1 MITLYKYE
9 DKNKEEMKEKILK
22 ELEATEEE
30 LIIKENEIEVGLFKN
45 KKYQFEVIKKD
56 DIIKEVK
63 IFIETL
69 AQKLNL
75 EIHSEIKQRENT
87 INVMLVSNNNAI
99 LIGKD
104 GKTLEAIQVLLNQCI
119 SNQVD
124 NIKVI
129 VDASNYK
136 GKKVKNFEYE
146 IKKIAKDVLRT
157 KVAVKLDP
165 MNSYNRRIVHNVV
178 SSFEQLSS
186 ISEGEEPNR
195 YVVISYKED

>member
-45 KKYQFEVIKKD
+45 KKYQFEVIKKE

-63 IFIETL
+63 SFIETL

-104 GKTLEAIQVLLNQCI
+104 GKTLQAIQVLLNQCI